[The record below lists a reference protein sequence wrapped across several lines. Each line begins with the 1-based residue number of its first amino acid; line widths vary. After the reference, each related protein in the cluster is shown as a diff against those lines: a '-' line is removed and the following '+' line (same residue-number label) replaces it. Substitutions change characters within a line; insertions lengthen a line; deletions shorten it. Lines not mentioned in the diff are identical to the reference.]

1 MTTPKR
7 VSNDSYLR
15 TRTGN
20 SSPANSVSRV
30 ALLFPGIAVSVV
42 AVAFPEAQAIF
53 VQQHEA
59 ARPLHALPRIKMR
72 NNEATWTTMF
82 RGERHAV
89 VIEGKEHVWAE

>member
-30 ALLFPGIAVSVV
+30 ALLFPRIAVGVIS
-42 AVAFPEAQAIF
+42 VAFPEAQAIF
-53 VQQHEA
+53 AQQYEA
-59 ARPLHALPRIKMR
+59 AHPLHAFPGIKMR
-72 NNEATWTTMF
+72 NNEPAWTAVF
-82 RGERHAV
+82 GGERHAV
-89 VIEGKEHVWAE
+89 VIEGKQHGWPK